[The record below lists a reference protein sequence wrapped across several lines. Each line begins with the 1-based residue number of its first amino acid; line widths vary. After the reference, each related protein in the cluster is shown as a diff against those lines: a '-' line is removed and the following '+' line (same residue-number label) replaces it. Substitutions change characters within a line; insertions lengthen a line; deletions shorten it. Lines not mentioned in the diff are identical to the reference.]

1 MAKKKEQEKWR
12 HGVSSL
18 ALAKVKELCITL
30 GECSPY
36 LFSLASPI
44 QIAMQGRR
52 RRWSGMELPTLPFS
66 SSIPLA
72 LSLSSDIPRLLI
84 APALFGP
91 KRNRSRQ
98 FTSRPPFAGGIRSTR
113 NVRYGIRPTWVGV
126 SLSCDLLLLPEWVNS
141 TPGRATSCSVCAVQ
155 GAIPYFCLPFLLF
168 H

>member
-1 MAKKKEQEKWR
+1 MEAR
-12 HGVSSL
+12 GF
-18 ALAKVKELCITL
+18 ELCL
-30 GECSPY
+30 GEGKRTLHNFGRMQSLTF
-36 LFSLASPI
+36 LFLLASPI
-44 QIAMQGRR
+44 QIAMQGEEEEVERD
-52 RRWSGMELPTLPFS
+52 GTADIAFFLL
-66 SSIPLA
+66 SIPLA

-126 SLSCDLLLLPEWVNS
+126 SHSCDLLLLPEWVNS
-141 TPGRATSCSVCAVQ
+141 TPGRAMSCSVCAVQ